1 MEEWKRVAKALSILG
16 KKTGIDG
23 MLGGQS
29 VDVENDKKEQELDRE
44 MLDYIYEN
52 KTSALN

>member
-1 MEEWKRVAKALSILG
+1 MWQKLINSWKE
-16 KKTGIDG
+16 TGIDG

-44 MLDYIYEN
+44 NAGVIFMKN